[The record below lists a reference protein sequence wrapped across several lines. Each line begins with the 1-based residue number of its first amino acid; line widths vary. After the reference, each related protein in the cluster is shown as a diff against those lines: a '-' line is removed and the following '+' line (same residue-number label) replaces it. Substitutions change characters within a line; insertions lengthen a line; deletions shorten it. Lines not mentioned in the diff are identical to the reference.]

1 MIQNLLYLSDYQT
14 IIYHKKAQ
22 SFFKQYS
29 CQNDNIVDFIAY
41 LRKYNK
47 APLAIL
53 VDTAQE
59 EYQTQ
64 LLPHVLGKDRQDQLK
79 HKMRRLFERTPYTYA
94 IVQEREK
101 TGRRD
106 DRVLFSAL
114 NNQETLTTWINALT
128 DHKIPIIGV
137 YSVPLLSQQLLKYF
151 SLPINQ
157 TDKNY
162 LLLLNHTP
170 AISPHSLQGLRQTLF
185 INQQFQLSR
194 LIPLNTTQP
203 SEYADYIINQLIR
216 TQQYLHSK
224 RLLPQSATLSVIIM
238 TQATLLPELVSQ
250 FKQKKLS
257 TIKLYP
263 IDISTFLQIDHAKE
277 EQQYLHSLLAHFS
290 LKRTPKNHY
299 ATLNER
305 RYFIFSQLRTGLY
318 LIALMS
324 LLSSGA
330 VSYATW
336 QASNQLELQIQSIN
350 NNIQQQQ
357 RLLEQRR
364 ANVPVLPIDLTHFR
378 NVVETGQFITVQH
391 IQHQEMWEKIS
402 QVLTRHPN
410 LLLTEL
416 EWGVSDSSEQ
426 IFTAAIEKE
435 DKDKKVDE
443 ISPPMMY
450 QTEIIEEIKISDH
463 FIEGVRLRGKISP
476 FDGNYR
482 VALKL
487 YNDFITDLQQQ
498 PAWTVEKTAPP
509 YGTELRQGQ
518 IGTQTEA
525 TEAPFAVEILVK
537 HAYQQN

>member
-1 MIQNLLYLSDYQT
+1 MIKNLLYLSDYQA
-14 IIYHKKAQ
+14 IIYRIEAQ
-22 SFFKQYS
+22 SLVKQYS

-41 LRKYNK
+41 LKKYGK
-47 APLAIL
+47 ASLAIL

-59 EYQTQ
+59 EYQTV

-94 IVQEREK
+94 MVQEREK
-101 TGRRD
+101 MGRRD

-114 NNQETLTTWINALT
+114 NNQEILTALINALT
-128 DHKIPIIGV
+128 DHKIPIIGI

-151 SLPINQ
+151 SLPVNQ
-157 TDKNY
+157 ADKNY

-170 AISPHSLQGLRQTLF
+170 AISPHNLQGLRQTLF

-194 LIPLNTTQP
+194 LIPLNTNQP
-203 SEYADYIINQLIR
+203 NEYADYIINQLIR

-224 RLLPQSATLSVIIM
+224 RLLPQSAMLSVIIM
-238 TQATLLPELVSQ
+238 TQAILLPELVSQ

-263 IDISTFLQIDHAKE
+263 IDITAFLQIDHAKE

-305 RYFIFSQLRTGLY
+305 RYFVFKQLRIGLY
-318 LIALMS
+318 LIALM
-324 LLSSGA
+324 LLSSSGA
-330 VSYATW
+330 ISYTTW
-336 QASNQLELQIQSIN
+336 QASNQLEQQIQSVN
-350 NNIQQQQ
+350 DNIQQQQ

-364 ANVPVLPIDLTHFR
+364 ANIPVLPIDLAHFR
-378 NVVETGQFITVQH
+378 NVVETGQYITAQH
-391 IQHQEMWEKIS
+391 IQHQQMWEKIS

-416 EWGVSDSSEQ
+416 EWGVSDSSEK
-426 IFTAAIEKE
+426 IFTATVEKE
-435 DKDKKVDE
+435 DKEMDA
-443 ISPPMMY
+443 ISSPIMY
-450 QTEIIEEIKISDH
+450 PTEIIEEAKISDH
-463 FIEGVRLRGKISP
+463 FIEGVRLHGKISP

-498 PAWTVEKTAPP
+498 QAWTVEKTAPP

-518 IGTQTEA
+518 IGTQIEV